1 MKRIGR
7 FVAAPRSREVKK
19 SRKAA
24 TLVDE
29 SVQVHG
35 ARLRV
40 QVHHAYASRLFGR
53 EITVAGG
60 RHVELVE
67 GDVHVR
73 IDDFMVTVELV
84 TPRQRRRPPYGGT
97 AGDLP
102 RRLLSTFPILYSVD
116 EKDRFTGVTIFRPR
130 RSRPSDHP

>member
-7 FVAAPRSREVKK
+7 FVAAPRSRDVKR

-29 SVQVHG
+29 SVNVSG
-35 ARLRV
+35 AKLSV
-40 QVHHAYASRLFGR
+40 QVHHAYPSRLFGN

-60 RHVELVE
+60 RHVHLVE
-67 GDVHVR
+67 SDVRVR
-73 IDDFMVTVELV
+73 IDDFMVTVEMV
-84 TPRQRRRPPYGGT
+84 GRRQRRRPPYGGT
-97 AGDLP
+97 AQDIP
-102 RRLLSTFPILYSVD
+102 RRLLATFPILYEMD

-130 RSRPSDHP
+130 RGRR